1 MKKSMFVLLMIYL
14 TATATF
20 AGPNPTEAIESL
32 QKISADTPQELT
44 RLMLD
49 LHLSYFERNSLR
61 LMDMR
66 VAPMIVTETHFEV
79 PVEMGFMLTED
90 RILTVLAAFEES
102 SGGKMIASPRAVTV
116 SVSAESMPDGTPM
129 LNMTVLV
136 TLHNNVKT
144 GYDSSL
150 KLAFEAFAKVTT
162 FSPQIG
168 KNAETT
174 EQSTEAENTG
184 SGTWITNLRVDS
196 DRRLQLTG
204 YALEPRMVNQFC
216 REFGKTGVYSEMWLS
231 SMNRN
236 IYKKQPVMRFDVT
249 GRVVS
254 AN

>member
-1 MKKSMFVLLMIYL
+1 MKKSMFVLLIICL
-14 TATATF
+14 TATTAF
-20 AGPNPTEAIESL
+20 AGPNPTEAIASL
-32 QKISADTPQELT
+32 QQISADTPQELT

-49 LHLSYFERNSLR
+49 LHLSYFERNALR

-66 VAPMIVTETHFEV
+66 VSPMIVTESHFEV

-90 RILTVLAAFEES
+90 RILTALAAFEES
-102 SGGKMIASPRAVTV
+102 SGGKMIASPRAITV
-116 SVSAESMPDGTPM
+116 SVSAESMPDGKP
-129 LNMTVLV
+129 LLSMTVLV

-168 KNAETT
+168 KNAEAAGQKTDT
-174 EQSTEAENTG
+174 ASDGN
-184 SGTWITNLRVDS
+184 GTWVTNLRIDS

-204 YALEPRMVNQFC
+204 YAIEPRMVNQFC
-216 REFGKTGVYSEMWLS
+216 RDFEKTGVFSEMTLS

-236 IYKKQPVMRFDVT
+236 MYNKQPVMRFDVT
-249 GRVVS
+249 GKV
-254 AN
+254 AAGN